1 MIEVT
6 GLIVRG
12 SNLVLL
18 RSLSALYLTG
28 CEVCLEIVSNHVCY
42 HDLLQNNVEQLSQS
56 LPNRA
61 KLPDAV
67 EALQKAADLESASL
81 GVRGECI
88 TLSIIGLHTW
98 FRTFLMYTHL
108 LNLFMLHLLTPL
120 FVESSGCFGSFSW
133 SLPALTPSN
142 LKGTLIWSLFWAVM
156 E

>member
-28 CEVCLEIVSNHVCY
+28 CEVCLEIVSNYVCY
-42 HDLLQNNVEQLSQS
+42 HDLLQNNVERLSQS

-81 GVRGECI
+81 EVRGECI

-98 FRTFLMYTHL
+98 FRTFLMYTHP
-108 LNLFMLHLLTPL
+108 LNLFLLHLLTPL
-120 FVESSGCFGSFSW
+120 FFESSGCFGSFSW

-142 LKGTLIWSLFWAVM
+142 LKGALIWSLFWAVM